1 MSAEED
7 EVFMRKTEQQDKRRE
22 KNEPQL
28 ISKPPEEV
36 SSNNLELLRLKFEKN
51 PIVLFWEQL
60 IDFVLFKKTTMKTK
74 CFIEPLSA

>member
-1 MSAEED
+1 MTRSKDVLPMSAEED

-51 PIVLFWEQL
+51 PIVLF
-60 IDFVLFKKTTMKTK
+60 
-74 CFIEPLSA
+74 

>member
-36 SSNNLELLRLKFEKN
+36 SSNDLELLRLKFQKKPN
-51 PIVLFWEQL
+51 CLVLRTA
-60 IDFVLFKKTTMKTK
+60 D
-74 CFIEPLSA
+74 